1 MMAIMRKTEAGQQAL
16 QAREGGTKLPVRLR
30 TLLLQVDGQKSS
42 EQLVQ
47 LAVSLGSPAETV
59 DKLLELGLIEPL
71 PGSVV
76 EPPAPPAPSQREIAA
91 AAMATVAVTIKPVA
105 PPAPIAAPTVVSAAP
120 VVAQTAAPAATPAT
134 AAVDETQLEDIPV
147 SSKLPEQ
154 LRPVAAL
161 MRQLVEKHLGLKAML
176 LKRRISHC
184 DDEKELRL
192 ALVALREALAK
203 ASNNAQADAILQ
215 EVYTHLPMIGLNRAK
230 TF

>member
-30 TLLLQVDGQKSS
+30 TLLLQVDGQKNS

-76 EPPAPPAPSQREIAA
+76 EPPAPSQREIAA
-91 AAMATVAVTIKPVA
+91 AAMATVAVTIKPA
-105 PPAPIAAPTVVSAAP
+105 PPTPPLAAPPVVSTAT
-120 VVAQTAAPAATPAT
+120 VVAQTTAPVATPAT
-134 AAVDETQLEDIPV
+134 PAVDDTQLEDIPV
-147 SSKLPEQ
+147 SSKLPEH

-184 DDEKELRL
+184 DDEKALRL

>member
-30 TLLLQVDGQKSS
+30 TLLLQVDGQKNS

-76 EPPAPPAPSQREIAA
+76 EPPAPSQREIAA
-91 AAMATVAVTIKPVA
+91 AAMATVAVTIKP
-105 PPAPIAAPTVVSAAP
+105 AAPTPPLAAPPVVSTAP
-120 VVAQTAAPAATPAT
+120 VVAQTAAPVATPAT
-134 AAVDETQLEDIPV
+134 AAVDDTQLEDIPV
-147 SSKLPEQ
+147 STKLPEH

-192 ALVALREALAK
+192 ALVALREAMAK